1 MAEEEHEV
9 SLRRRRACRKRAQDS
24 AARTRRHSL
33 RLAAKEDPFYVDATS
48 KAMCVKAAQLDLVRA
63 SARLEALARSGVL
76 ERPPPARFSTS
87 KLCCLGRACGLPDI
101 SNNVEEVV
109 ASTCCCFATCY
120 CCVFTLLGGVSLPG
134 MILLFM
140 LGLLSLCG

>member
-1 MAEEEHEV
+1 M
-9 SLRRRRACRKRAQDS
+9 
-24 AARTRRHSL
+24 
-33 RLAAKEDPFYVDATS
+33 
-48 KAMCVKAAQLDLVRA
+48 
-63 SARLEALARSGVL
+63 EALARSGVL

-134 MILLFM
+134 MILFFM